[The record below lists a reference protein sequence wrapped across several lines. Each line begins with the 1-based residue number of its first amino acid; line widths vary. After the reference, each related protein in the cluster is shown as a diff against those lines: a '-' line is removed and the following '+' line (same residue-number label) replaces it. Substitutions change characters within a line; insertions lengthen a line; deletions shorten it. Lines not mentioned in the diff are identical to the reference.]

1 VLFEAAY
8 YNARHM
14 VVSVVIPVLNEE
26 RNVRELHRRLIR
38 VLKGERTDFEIIFVN
53 DGSSDATRSV
63 LRELHEQD
71 ERVKSVHLARNFGHQ
86 AAISAGLRAASG
98 DAVVAMDGDLQD
110 APELLPDLL
119 ERWRAG
125 YEVVYAVREHRAESL
140 LMRLAYKVFYRTLQR
155 ISNVPLP
162 LDSGDFSL
170 MDRRV
175 VNVIN
180 EMPERIRFVRG
191 MRSWVGFRQ
200 TGVIQVRDERF
211 AGEPK
216 YTSWKLVRL
225 ALDGFVGF
233 SYRPL
238 QMASVFGVAV
248 SVIALL
254 LSFTLVALKIVH
266 GIPLVGWTSLIV
278 AVLFL
283 GGVQLICVGIL
294 GEYVGR
300 IYDEVRQRPS
310 YVVADVFGKTR
321 LDVGPPRA
329 DRP

>member
-1 VLFEAAY
+1 
-8 YNARHM
+8 M

-38 VLKGERTDFEIIFVN
+38 VLEAERADFEIIFVN
-53 DGSSDATRSV
+53 DGSGDATRSI
-63 LRELHEQD
+63 LRELHDQD

-110 APELLPDLL
+110 APELLPDFL

-125 YEVVYAVREHRAESL
+125 YEVVYAVRAHRAESL

-155 ISNVPLP
+155 ISQVPLP

-175 VNVIN
+175 VNIIN

-200 TGVIQVRDERF
+200 TGVAQARDERF

-254 LSFTLVALKIVH
+254 LSITLVALKIVH